1 MELGAD
7 RKVRAREQTR
17 ELVGGHFAAHVAHDV
32 VDRSMVE
39 AIAKIGS
46 AMEVATIAE
55 KVESAEVLQV
65 LKQIGVDYIQGFHLA
80 EPCAVD
86 ELFPSRE
93 AKPDGHS

>member
-1 MELGAD
+1 VYLKTLPVD
-7 RKVRAREQTR
+7 FLKID
-17 ELVGGHFAAHVAHDV
+17 GHFAAHVAHDA

-39 AIAKIGS
+39 AIAKIGA

-80 EPCAVD
+80 EPCAID
-86 ELFPSRE
+86 EVF
-93 AKPDGHS
+93 AGGD